1 MTDTTTIRSRIIG
14 GVDTRVEW
22 RRPHLVA
29 LTALAGYSAG
39 VGWQA
44 QAVSYPLFRAV
55 PPENFLAYHA
65 QYDEAIPIVVI
76 VPGFLTF
83 LACTAFPWTR
93 PADVPRGL
101 AGVVAGSGL
110 VSLVST
116 VAWAIPRHARLD
128 RIGQDEATIASLLDA
143 NLVRSLALTA
153 GAVALMVALTRSQ
166 TRSGRSSR
174 TTSPIR

>member
-1 MTDTTTIRSRIIG
+1 MSDTRTIRSRIIR
-14 GVDTRVEW
+14 GVGTRADW

-29 LTALAGYSAG
+29 LTALTAYSTG

-55 PPENFLAYHA
+55 PPEDFLAYHA
-65 QYDEAIPIVVI
+65 QYNEAIPLVVI
-76 VPGFLTF
+76 VPGFLSF
-83 LACTAFPWTR
+83 LACAAFPWTR

-110 VSLVST
+110 VSLVAT
-116 VAWAIPRHARLD
+116 VAWAIPRHDRLD
-128 RIGQDEATIASLLDA
+128 RIGQDEATIASLIDA

-153 GAVALMVALTRSQ
+153 GAVALVVAT

-174 TTSPIR
+174 TTSSIR